1 MDKMKSTAKKLD
13 VFFRIL
19 EIVSI
24 VGWIMALVGVAIAL
38 VGVGFRMDPYDFG
51 TGYASLEIGF
61 VELDVAGANT
71 PDPYAMTLH
80 MAVLMA
86 LCAAFL
92 VVIWRA
98 LKQVRRILTPMI
110 QGQPFSGEVGTGLK
124 KLAAM
129 SVLCCVI
136 SNIVVAL
143 EQFFNHRLFDI
154 PNLLLSDKITQVTV
168 NYEFDLTYLVL
179 AAILLLMSYVF
190 RYGEELQQLSDET
203 L

>member
-1 MDKMKSTAKKLD
+1 MDKMKKTAKKLD
-13 VFFRIL
+13 VFFHIL

-38 VGVGFRMDPYDFG
+38 VGVGFRMDPYAFG
-51 TGYASLEIGF
+51 TGFGFLEIGF
-61 VELDVAGANT
+61 LGLEVAGAHA

-92 VVIWRA
+92 MVIWRA
-98 LKQVRRILTPMI
+98 LKQVRRILNPMI
-110 QGQPFSGEVGTGLK
+110 QGQPFNGEVATGLK
-124 KLAAM
+124 KLAVM
-129 SVLCCVI
+129 SVLCCLI
-136 SNIVVAL
+136 SNIVTAL

-179 AAILLLMSYVF
+179 AAVLLLMSYVF